1 MSDTSTRRS
10 HATGPLALGLFLF
23 LGLVA
28 LGALLGRAA
37 VEVKEYERT
46 VTAKGLSEREYPADV
61 VIWPIA
67 FTVAGNDL
75 AAVYRQLDEHGARV
89 RGHLERAGIPS
100 AAISLSTPVL
110 TDKSAQAWGG
120 APQPELR
127 YVATRNVTVYSH
139 QVDAVRAAM
148 GGLVELGK
156 QGALP
161 RVSVLEGRMVRLRGT
176 RAYRGEQIMVEL
188 TDDPIE
194 PLDDSVEPLA
204 PPDAMA
210 GEEVELLGE
219 IEVIVDGGIRR
230 GTHVL
235 KAMAMGATA
244 CSGGR
249 MYLYA
254 LAGAGTAG
262 VDRAMGLMRD
272 EIKRDMQLM
281 GCASMAELRPSMVA
295 TRR

>member
-156 QGALP
+156 QGIAFTGDAYQN
-161 RVSVLEGRMVRLRGT
+161 RVQYLFTQLNEVKPG
-176 RAYRGEQIMVEL
+176 MVEEA
-188 TDDPIE
+188 TRKARE
-194 PLDDSVEPLA
+194 VAQKFAEDSES
-204 PPDAMA
+204 
-210 GEEVELLGE
+210 GLGK
-219 IEVIVDGGIRR
+219 IRR
-230 GTHVL
+230 AAQGQFSIEDRDSNNPHIKKVRVVSTVEY
-235 KAMAMGATA
+235 
-244 CSGGR
+244 
-249 MYLYA
+249 YLS
-254 LAGAGTAG
+254 
-262 VDRAMGLMRD
+262 D
-272 EIKRDMQLM
+272 
-281 GCASMAELRPSMVA
+281 
-295 TRR
+295 